1 MAVNT
6 DRLGKLWSKFL
17 NVAGWDNFS
26 IQQIYLFVG
35 ITAAGF
41 IIEMLFTGWRNSSL
55 RRLLHPGKSERT
67 DIIMWL
73 INMFNL
79 NRILGVLFSFGVCYY
94 AVGVLSRA
102 VHFDLII
109 KIQNPV
115 LQVILL
121 LLIGDFK
128 NYARHYV
135 AHNVSPLWMA
145 HQFHHSAE
153 EFTMITHHRNHF
165 IENALGMLFDVIP
178 FVLLGSS
185 PQSFF
190 IIQALR
196 DLHQMLVHGRWRS
209 NWGLVGKYIL
219 VSPNAH
225 MVHHSVSEKHYGKNY
240 GSLFIFW
247 DQIFRTYQEPVRVEE
262 IGLPGSGFNN
272 RGFLHDYWHG
282 YTNTLKRF
290 VVVVKSAVSPIRK
303 AGKEDSEG
311 T

>member
-1 MAVNT
+1 MIA
-6 DRLGKLWSKFL
+6 DSLEKIWRKFL
-17 NVAGWDNFS
+17 GVAGWDNFS
-26 IQQIYLFVG
+26 VTQIYLFVG
-35 ITAAGF
+35 ITIFGF
-41 IIEMLFTGWRNSSL
+41 LIELVFTGWNNSSL
-55 RRLLHPGKSERT
+55 KRLLHPGKSERT
-67 DIIMWL
+67 DIYMWL

-79 NRILGVLFSFGVCYY
+79 NRILGVLFSFGICYY
-94 AVGVLSRA
+94 AVGLLSKA
-102 VHFDLII
+102 VHFDLIV
-109 KIQNPV
+109 KIQSPV

-121 LLIGDFK
+121 LLIGDLK

-135 AHNVSPLWMA
+135 SHHVSPIWMA

-165 IENALGMLFDVIP
+165 IENAFGMLFDVIP

-209 NWGLVGKYIL
+209 SWGLVGEYIL

-225 MVHHSVSEKHYGKNY
+225 LVHHSVSEKHYGKNY

-247 DQIFRTYQEPVRVEE
+247 DRIFNTYQPPVPVTE
-262 IGLPGSGFNN
+262 IGLPDSGYND
-272 RGFLHDYWHG
+272 RGFLYDFWLG
-282 YTNTLKRF
+282 YTNVLRRF
-290 VVVVKSAVSPIRK
+290 ADTFKK
-303 AGKEDSEG
+303 KKD
-311 T
+311 